1 MKKNILAIFALAVA
15 AAFTSTAC
23 STLESDNPQ
32 VDYPTAEF
40 VQAIIIP
47 RTQSIATESNAI
59 HLHAAALMGNG
70 QRIHL
75 GAGDKN
81 RHFRVKYHLVGN
93 NGTDKWLTP
102 DDNRISAPET
112 GSVTF
117 TATAEITCN
126 NVKTLTS
133 EAVEFTLTAARK

>member
-1 MKKNILAIFALAVA
+1 MKKNILAIFTLAVA
-15 AAFTSTAC
+15 AAFTFTAC
-23 STLESDNPQ
+23 STLEPDNPQ
-32 VDYPTAEF
+32 VDYQTAEF

-47 RTQSIATESNAI
+47 RSQSIATDSNAI
-59 HLHAAALMGNG
+59 NLHAAALMGNG

-93 NGTDKWLTP
+93 NGIDQWLTP
-102 DDNRISAPET
+102 DDNKIFAPET

-117 TATAEITCN
+117 TATAEINYN

-133 EAVEFTLTAARK
+133 EPVEFTLAAVRK